1 MKTIRLFAAALASFA
16 LLSISSAQAQH
27 KNPDADNWMEKMK
40 SEKIAFI
47 TIELSLTP
55 EEAQV
60 FWPVYNGIETKKT
73 ETQKAMMGA
82 YFAMIKAVDANA
94 SESEIEKLLDSYIAA
109 KQAYEDADKDEV
121 KQYRKILPNKKV
133 AKLYIAEEKFRRHQV
148 RSMKAPGQGEGRP
161 AQGAGPGPGPRK

>member
-60 FWPVYNGIETKKT
+60 F
-73 ETQKAMMGA
+73 
-82 YFAMIKAVDANA
+82 
-94 SESEIEKLLDSYIAA
+94 
-109 KQAYEDADKDEV
+109 
-121 KQYRKILPNKKV
+121 
-133 AKLYIAEEKFRRHQV
+133 
-148 RSMKAPGQGEGRP
+148 
-161 AQGAGPGPGPRK
+161 